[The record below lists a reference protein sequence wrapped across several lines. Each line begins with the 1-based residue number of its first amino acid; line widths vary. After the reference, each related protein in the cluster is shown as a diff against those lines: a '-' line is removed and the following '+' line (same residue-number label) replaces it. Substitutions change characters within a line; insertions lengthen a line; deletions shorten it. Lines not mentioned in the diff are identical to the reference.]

1 MLVLVKTLQTIVWTL
16 FVACIIAIYVA
27 AAGNRFGLALIMIAI
42 VLGEVLVLVANRMS
56 CPLTPLAAR
65 YTDDRRPNFDIYLP
79 EWLAR
84 RNKEIF
90 GPLYVG
96 GVLYALVM
104 WLRIT

>member
-1 MLVLVKTLQTIVWTL
+1 MLVLVKTLHTIVWTL

-84 RNKEIF
+84 RNNEIF

-96 GVLYALVM
+96 GVLYALFM